1 MAKISRKDTKGYVLH
16 TGESQRKADGR
27 YCYSYTDRQGDRHY
41 IYASTLV
48 ELRKKEKEL
57 DKSRMDGLDPFA
69 AEKMTVNDM
78 FDRYMSQKFDL
89 KPTTKSN
96 YLYTYD
102 HIVRDGFGKRRL
114 SSIKY
119 TDVKKYY
126 NELLTERGLSPA
138 TVDNIHTL
146 LHPAFQLAIR
156 EEILRM
162 NPSDGVM
169 VSNGELRAGVI
180 AN

>member
-1 MAKISRKDTKGYVLH
+1 
-16 TGESQRKADGR
+16 
-27 YCYSYTDRQGDRHY
+27 
-41 IYASTLV
+41 
-48 ELRKKEKEL
+48 
-57 DKSRMDGLDPFA
+57 MDGLDPFA

-169 VSNGELRAGVI
+169 AEIKKSKIWVKNKRHALTISQQTTLDIYAESTTEKKQEVI
-180 AN
+180 NSLQGKIIIR